1 MRVLWFSLAADADD
15 TILGFTLRWIEA
27 VAQRVERVYVVTMRQ
42 GRLQLPGNVRVVS
55 LGRERGF
62 TEARRGARFY
72 LLLWELLRRESID
85 VCFSHMTPIFSIMAA
100 PVLRLWRVPIVTW
113 YAHPRIHWKVKIA
126 HAVSAR
132 MTTSLAR
139 TYGYRRDKLR
149 IIGQGIDT
157 NLFHPEDGGEI
168 DEPPLILCAGR
179 LSSIKD
185 HKTFVAAVA
194 KLRDRG
200 GGPFQALIL
209 GDAPQGQEEYARSV
223 GDMIRATRTSDSIRL
238 QAGVPMA
245 ELRRWYC
252 RATVHVN
259 LTPAGFGDKVALE
272 GMSCGR
278 PVAVANDDFRETLG
292 VHAERLLFRPGDAE
306 SLTERLGWLL
316 SRTPSERKAIGA
328 DLRNGILARHSLD
341 ALATRL
347 LDVFREVA
355 RAGRPEQG
363 GRGGA

>member
-1 MRVLWFSLAADADD
+1 MRVLWFNLATDADD
-15 TILGFTLRWIEA
+15 TILGFTVRWIEA

-62 TEARRGARFY
+62 SEARRGARFY
-72 LLLWELLRRESID
+72 LLLWEVLRRESID

-100 PVLRLWRVPIVTW
+100 PLLRVWRVPIVTW
-113 YAHPRIHWKVKIA
+113 YAHARIHWKVRLA

-157 NLFHPEDGGEI
+157 NFFRPDGC
-168 DEPPLILCAGR
+168 DDTANPPLVLCAGR
-179 LSSIKD
+179 LSPVKD
-185 HKTFVAAVA
+185 HKTFVTAVA

-200 GGPFQALIL
+200 SPPFQAVIL
-209 GDAPQGQEEYARSV
+209 GDAPQGQEEYARSLE
-223 GDMIRATRTSDSIRL
+223 DMIRSTRTSDVIRL
-238 QAGVPMA
+238 HAGVPME
-245 ELRRWYC
+245 ELRHWYC
-252 RATVHVN
+252 RATAHVN
-259 LTPAGFGDKVALE
+259 LTPAGSGDKVALE
-272 GMSCGR
+272 GMSCQR
-278 PVAVANDDFRETLG
+278 PVVVANDDFRETLG
-292 VHAERLLFRPGDAE
+292 VHAERLLFPPGDPE

-316 SRTPSERKAIGA
+316 SRPPSERKTMGA
-328 DLRNGILARHSLD
+328 DLRNEIVARHSLD
-341 ALATRL
+341 ALASRL

-355 RAGRPEQG
+355 
-363 GRGGA
+363 